1 MSRFTKE
8 CVRFVSGKEERSLML
23 PAMSDGVEAV
33 LPVSKIKNF
42 QPKDRSDI
50 GTAAKDAFWTDGVV
64 QGYYRAQILFLGETK
79 KQLLAALSRQRKPI
93 PTIFDKNLFDD
104 LPSQPSQAPSINER
118 RANART
124 AQNKGLREI
133 LRKNTPDDELVP
145 KRLLDEAHQEITRLK
160 DEIQQLHQDLKHA
173 ALRTQ
178 HIPTSPLPGK
188 GRSPVTFTN
197 LQSALRCMIED
208 PFTGLTETARRSS
221 QCSQMH
227 HCQANTVPL

>member
-1 MSRFTKE
+1 MRPF
-8 CVRFVSGKEERSLML
+8 CVRQRGKK
-23 PAMSDGVEAV
+23 PH
-33 LPVSKIKNF
+33 
-42 QPKDRSDI
+42 
-50 GTAAKDAFWTDGVV
+50 AACN
-64 QGYYRAQILFLGETK
+64 ETK

-160 DEIQQLHQDLKHA
+160 DEIQQLHQDLKREREICHRLDDALLNKIDA